1 MMRALVLFCVILA
14 AVMGGGPALA
24 SNDEDRDLVARYAND
39 CAAGRSLGCYNLGIR
54 FRDGKGVKKD
64 KAKTAQLFDRACD
77 LDDAYACNAL
87 GVYYYNGDDIAQ
99 DYAKAATYFEKACDG
114 GHSGGCFNL
123 GDSYGKGEGVEMNRV
138 MEFALYRQA
147 LKFDPQNKQAQQAL
161 QQRTVVADQ
170 SYNECK
176 HDNGRQ
182 CYNLGLMYLSG
193 DGVELD
199 NPGAIRSFRKACDLN
214 FADGCYNLGAL
225 IFNGTRGPRQD
236 GDALEILQL
245 YRRTL
250 ELDPS
255 HAKARKALSEHGAA
269 Q

>member
-1 MMRALVLFCVILA
+1 MRLLALLCLLLTTITIGA
-14 AVMGGGPALA
+14 PASAL
-24 SNDEDRDLVARYAND
+24 NDDDNLVARYEND
-39 CAAGRSLGCYNLGIR
+39 CEAGKSLGCYNLGVR

-64 KAKTAQLFDRACD
+64 KVLSTRLFDRACD

-87 GVYYYNGDDIAQ
+87 GVYYYNGDDTLQ
-99 DYAKAATYFEKACDG
+99 DYAKAAAYFEKACDG
-114 GHSGGCFNL
+114 GHAGGCFNL
-123 GDSYGKGEGVEMNRV
+123 GDSYGKGQGVKENRV
-138 MEFALYRQA
+138 MEFALYRKA
-147 LKFDPQNKQAQQAL
+147 LKFDPQNKQTLAAL

-170 SYNECK
+170 SYSECN
-176 HDNGRQ
+176 HNIGRQ

-199 NPGAIRSFRKACDLN
+199 NPGALRSFRKACDLN

-236 GDALEILQL
+236 GDAAEILQL

-250 ELDPS
+250 ELDPN
-255 HAKARKALSEHGAA
+255 HAEARKALSGH
-269 Q
+269 